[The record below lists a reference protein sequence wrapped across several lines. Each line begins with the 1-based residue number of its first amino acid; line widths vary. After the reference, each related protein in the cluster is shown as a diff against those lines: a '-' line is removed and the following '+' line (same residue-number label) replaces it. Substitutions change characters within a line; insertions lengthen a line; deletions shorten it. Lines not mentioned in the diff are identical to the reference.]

1 MRLFFAYW
9 PDADVASQLA
19 TVVSGLPLEW
29 QARAVPSKNFH
40 VTLVFLGEVASSRL
54 ELLRKIAAANRA
66 FRYEM
71 KFDRVEY
78 WKVPRVLVA
87 TMREIPS
94 AALAANQNIR
104 NELIT
109 QGFQFSTED
118 REGFRPHVTLA
129 RKVAQVSV
137 PAAMTPIFWRAH
149 SLSLIR
155 SETGGAESAYTVL
168 DTWPLLYETQNP

>member
-19 TVVSGLPLEW
+19 TVAAGVLLAG
-29 QARAVPSKNFH
+29 QARPVPSKDYH

-66 FRYEM
+66 IRCEL

-78 WKVPRVLVA
+78 WKIPRVLVA

-94 AALAANQNIR
+94 GALAANQNLR
-104 NELIT
+104 NELIA
-109 QGFQFSTED
+109 QGFQISTEG

-137 PAAMTPIFWRAH
+137 PAMLTPIIWRAH
-149 SLSLIR
+149 SFSLIR
-155 SETGGAESAYTVL
+155 SETGGVDSAYTVL
-168 DTWPLLYETQNP
+168 DTWPLLYERKNP